1 MRAKGANATV
11 RSREVQVQ
19 AQAEVVPEA
28 APRELGRPRAVDAIG
43 VPIAL
48 VAISVLAHVMV
59 AWMQVHTLHHTTIR
73 GQLSRWDAGFYLQ
86 VAKSGYPTHLKIG
99 AGATAQT
106 PLGFYPLFALVVRGA
121 WKISPVGLTQTGI
134 LAGIVCAGGAALVVW
149 QLALRLCG
157 STEVAHRS
165 VAFFALA
172 PGAIVLSMPYSEG
185 LFILLAAATLL
196 MLLDERWELAGVCA
210 LFACV
215 ARPNSLAVLAAC
227 AVGALLAWWPDK
239 RHLRPLVAPVLAGIG
254 FALFP
259 LYLWIHVGDPL
270 AYWKTQHR
278 GWGQGFDA
286 GKNALAKVWD
296 VVRDPGHDF
305 NLLMA
310 TLAIIAI
317 VIGFVLMAKWRPP
330 APIVAYTV
338 VVVFLALTSSQLV
351 STWRFAMTA
360 FPFAIVYG
368 RATRG
373 TVFGVALAVS
383 AMLFVIAA
391 FGATTLLYTP

>member
-1 MRAKGANATV
+1 
-11 RSREVQVQ
+11 
-19 AQAEVVPEA
+19 
-28 APRELGRPRAVDAIG
+28 
-43 VPIAL
+43 
-48 VAISVLAHVMV
+48 
-59 AWMQVHTLHHTTIR
+59 
-73 GQLSRWDAGFYLQ
+73 
-86 VAKSGYPTHLKIG
+86 
-99 AGATAQT
+99 
-106 PLGFYPLFALVVRGA
+106 
-121 WKISPVGLTQTGI
+121 
-134 LAGIVCAGGAALVVW
+134 
-149 QLALRLCG
+149 
-157 STEVAHRS
+157 
-165 VAFFALA
+165 
-172 PGAIVLSMPYSEG
+172 MPYSEG

-196 MLLDERWELAGVCA
+196 MLVDERWELAGVFG

-227 AVGALLAWWPDK
+227 AVGALLAWWPNK
-239 RHLRPLVAPVLAGIG
+239 RNLRPLVAPVLAGIG

-270 AYWKTQHR
+270 AYYKAQHR

-286 GKNALAKVWD
+286 GKKTLTSIFD

-310 TLAIIAI
+310 VLAIIAI

-330 APIVAYTV
+330 APIVVYTA
-338 VVVFLALTSSQLV
+338 VVVFLALTSTQLV

-360 FPFAIVYG
+360 FPFAIAYG
-368 RATRG
+368 RVTRG